1 MVGVMEEEEDDTNPL
16 YHGYQQSLAR
26 VHQEF
31 RGKHLRATS
40 NVFNLSVV
48 RIPSGPPARD
58 ISTIM
63 ESSQRVRVRLDPVW
77 DDVQPV
83 TSREYLL
90 KLCCCRICS

>member
-31 RGKHLRATS
+31 RGKHLHATS

-48 RIPSGPPARD
+48 RIPSGPPARN
-58 ISTIM
+58 IPNHHGI
-63 ESSQRVRVRLDPVW
+63 LPACA
-77 DDVQPV
+77 
-83 TSREYLL
+83 REAGPGLG
-90 KLCCCRICS
+90 